1 MPVATRDPE
10 TGEKRPNVVL
20 ICVDQWRGDA
30 LSVAGHE
37 VVRTPYL
44 DQLALRGTRFARTYS
59 ATPTCVPA
67 RVGLMTG
74 LGQSR
79 HRRVG
84 YQDGIPFDFETTMP
98 GEFRRHGYQTKC
110 VGKLHVYP
118 ERNRIGFDDVTLH
131 DGYLHF
137 ARRRGRA
144 VDTYDDY
151 LSWLRR
157 QAGQTT
163 ASDYFDNGLNCNSV
177 VARPW
182 DKPEALHPSTW
193 TVTESIDWLNR
204 RDPTCPFFL
213 YVSFHRPHPP
223 YDPPAWAFE
232 QYLGAPQH
240 RPPIGDWT
248 DLLEPWRADLDPE
261 SHVAHYDDQTLQR
274 ARAGYYGHMSHIDQ
288 QVNRLLESLT
298 EAGVADDTYVAF
310 VSDHGE
316 MMGDH
321 DMWRKGYP
329 YEGSAHVPLI
339 LRGPAGGRV
348 ARGVVDERIA
358 ELRDVMPTLL
368 DCAGLPIPAGL
379 DGRSLLSADPGR
391 FTRLAARR
399 AHDLRPDRAVD
410 RVGALEVR
418 VVVGDGHRAALRSG
432 RRPHRV
438 PRSGERHR
446 RPRARSERP
455 ARARPAPCA
464 PRHPARRK
472 GRRPCV
478 PRAPRRRPTGDDAAA
493 GGCPGHD

>member
-1 MPVATRDPE
+1 MRPATGDPE
-10 TGEKRPNVVL
+10 PVSKRPNVVL

-30 LSVAGHE
+30 LSVAGHD

-79 HRRVG
+79 HRRLG

-137 ARRRGRA
+137 ARRRVRA

-151 LSWLRR
+151 LSWLRK

-348 ARGVVDERIA
+348 VRGVVDERIA

-379 DGRSLLSADPGR
+379 DGRSLLSADPADSRGWLHGEHTIFDQTVQWIVSQR
-391 FTRLAARR
+391 WKYVWWSATGTEQLFDLAADPAECRDLVSGTGGRGLDRYARR
-399 AHDLRPDRAVD
+399 ELGRLRAQLVTELAGRA
-410 RVGALEVR
+410 
-418 VVVGDGHRAALRSG
+418 DGHVSRG
-432 RRPHRV
+432 RLV
-438 PRSGERHR
+438 AG
-446 RPRARSERP
+446 RP
-455 ARARPAPCA
+455 AMTLLPAA
-464 PRHPARRK
+464 PAR
-472 GRRPCV
+472 
-478 PRAPRRRPTGDDAAA
+478 D
-493 GGCPGHD
+493 